1 MEKWFHSVRLD
12 ADKCVGCT
20 DCIKRCP
27 TEAIRVRDRKA
38 KIIKERCIDCGLCID
53 VCKRHAKLAATD
65 NLKCLSGYKYKIAI
79 IDPAFFAQFKDIL
92 DANRI
97 LTGVKR
103 LGFDDVLDAS
113 YAAYITAER
122 TALCVADKNVKKP
135 VISSFCPA
143 VTRLIA
149 IKFPS
154 LIDNIAPV
162 ISPMAASAKAAR
174 NIIDEKGI
182 AREDAGVFYIT
193 PCAANS
199 TASRVPFD
207 VESSDIDGV
216 ISMRD
221 IFIRLKIVIKGISP
235 IDIESL
241 CAKSVQGMG
250 CAASG
255 GIENIIANRNSIAVD
270 GIDNITK
277 VLEYVENGQLD
288 DVDFIECSACNQGC
302 LGGCL
307 TVNNNFVAKN
317 TLKRVMDNTELYS
330 PEQCRN
336 LSVYFENTEL
346 IRKKPI
352 KTGKVMN
359 LDGDMEI
366 AIKKM
371 SDITRIYQSLPKIDC
386 GSCGAPTCMA
396 FAEDIVQEKAGLDD
410 CIFMKGKSVDNESI

>member
-27 TEAIRVRDRKA
+27 TEAIRVRNRKA
-38 KIIKERCIDCGLCID
+38 KIIKERCIDCGLCIE
-53 VCKRHAKLAATD
+53 VCKHHAKLAATD
-65 NLKCLSGYKYKIAI
+65 SLKCLSGYKYKIAI
-79 IDPAFFAQFKDIL
+79 TDPTIYAQFKDIL

-97 LTGVKR
+97 LTGIKR
-103 LGFDDVLDAS
+103 LGFDDVLDSS
-113 YAAYITAER
+113 YAAHLTAEK
-122 TALCVADKNVKKP
+122 TAEYLREYGAKKP
-135 VISSFCPA
+135 VISSGCPA
-143 VTRLIA
+143 VARLIA
-149 IKFPS
+149 TKFPS

-162 ISPMAASAKAAR
+162 LTPMSVSAKAAVA
-174 NIIDEKGI
+174 IIEEKGV
-182 AREDAGVFYIT
+182 AREDAGIFYIT
-193 PCAANS
+193 PCAARA
-199 TASRVPFD
+199 TAARVPFD

-221 IFIRLKIVIKGISP
+221 IFIRLKISIKAVSP
-235 IDIESL
+235 IDVQSL
-241 CAKSVQGMG
+241 CTKSPDGMG

-255 GIENIIANRNSIAVD
+255 GMEAVVSDRNSIAVD

-288 DVDFIECSACNQGC
+288 DVDFIECNACSEGC

-317 TLKRVMDNTELYS
+317 TLKRVMDNTKLYS
-330 PEQCRN
+330 AEQCRN
-336 LSVYFENTEL
+336 LSPYFKNIDLCRTKSIEPVE
-346 IRKKPI
+346 
-352 KTGKVMN
+352 VMN
-359 LDGDMEI
+359 LDGDMEV
-366 AIKKM
+366 AIEKM

-396 FAEDIVQEKAGLDD
+396 FAEDIVQDKAKLDD
-410 CIFMKGKSVDNESI
+410 CIFMKGKSVDK

>member
-27 TEAIRVRDRKA
+27 TEAIRVRNRKA
-38 KIIKERCIDCGLCID
+38 KIIKERCIDCGLCIE
-53 VCKRHAKLAATD
+53 VCKHHAKLAATD
-65 NLKCLSGYKYKIAI
+65 SLKCLSGYKYKIAI
-79 IDPAFFAQFKDIL
+79 IDPTLYAQFKDIL

-97 LTGVKR
+97 LTGVKK
-103 LGFDDVLDAS
+103 LGFDDVLDSS
-113 YAAYITAER
+113 YAAYITAQK
-122 TALCVADKNVKKP
+122 TAEYSRQANTKKP
-135 VISSFCPA
+135 VISSGCPA

-149 IKFPS
+149 TKFPS

-162 ISPMAASAKAAR
+162 LTPMSASAKAALA
-174 NIIDEKGI
+174 IIEGKGI
-182 AREDAGVFYIT
+182 AREDAGIFYIT
-193 PCAANS
+193 PCAAKA
-199 TASRVPFD
+199 TAARVPFD
-207 VESSDIDGV
+207 VEESDIDGV
-216 ISMRD
+216 ISMKD
-221 IFIRLKIVIKGISP
+221 IFIRLKISIRGVSP
-235 IDIESL
+235 IDVQSL
-241 CAKSVQGMG
+241 CAKSPFGMG

-255 GIENIIANRNSIAVD
+255 GIEAIVSNRNSIAVD

-288 DVDFIECSACNQGC
+288 DVDFIECNACSEGC

-317 TLKRVMDNTELYS
+317 TLKRVMDNTRLYS
-330 PEQCRN
+330 AEQCRD
-336 LSVYFENTEL
+336 LSPYFKNTDLSRTKL
-346 IRKKPI
+346 IEPVE
-352 KTGKVMN
+352 VMN
-359 LDGDMEI
+359 LDGDMEV

-396 FAEDIVQEKAGLDD
+396 FAEDIVQDKAKLDD
-410 CIFMKGKSVDNESI
+410 CIFMKGKKVDE